1 MHNSKTLTCKCTRT
15 NCHYKLFIFCKNE
28 NKRCDISKNNFAIII
43 TYFSLYCNLINF
55 FILFMLCIYVYKCE
69 IWKGE
74 IQTVIFFIDR
84 DVLCR
89 SMGPC
94 RTFVCREKLRS
105 LCWKPE
111 LGLFGLFSTIRCPT
125 RPCRS
130 ATGFPIASP
139 NRSFT
144 PTLTPTCVFLIPEL
158 CAFSI
163 FYILIPHSATT
174 LRCQHISPNLC
185 LRG

>member
-1 MHNSKTLTCKCTRT
+1 MYINVRFGKGKF
-15 NCHYKLFIFCKNE
+15 KQW
-28 NKRCDISKNNFAIII
+28 
-43 TYFSLYCNLINF
+43 YFLSIN
-55 FILFMLCIYVYKCE
+55 
-69 IWKGE
+69 
-74 IQTVIFFIDR
+74 
-84 DVLCR
+84 VLCR

-144 PTLTPTCVFLIPEL
+144 PTLSPTCVFLIPEL

-185 LRG
+185 LRGWVQSATYFVLWVYCILCWIIVNKCKYT